1 MQRHQ
6 QIVSA
11 AAALLFWVVPASAA
25 PPEPDGEIANATSDA
40 NSVPAPATWIL
51 IDARNH
57 ASGTNGPAAVLFGVA
72 QERGRSQQASLR
84 VDCFDGRTT
93 LHIDTVGLR
102 LGSPVVAVTYSL
114 DGGPFLPA
122 SWQATAD
129 RSGLELSSDRAIAFL
144 TELYGK
150 TELRLAL
157 VRPLSVPFLFR
168 FAVSGAEQGLGTIA
182 ERCHWSGGPAIGDAG
197 REVKDTCSPFCRWP

>member
-1 MQRHQ
+1 
-6 QIVSA
+6 
-11 AAALLFWVVPASAA
+11 
-25 PPEPDGEIANATSDA
+25 
-40 NSVPAPATWIL
+40 L

-72 QERGRSQQASLR
+72 QERGRSRQASLR

-102 LGSPVVAVTYSL
+102 LGSPAGAVTYSL

-122 SWQATAD
+122 SWQASAD
-129 RSGLELSSDRAIAFL
+129 GSGLELSSDRAIAFL

-157 VRPLSVPFLFR
+157 VRPLSVPFLFS

-182 ERCHWSGGPAIGDAG
+182 ERCHWSGGPAISEAG